1 MNLEKFVGLIFVI
14 LMGLIIFIFVLS
26 PQPKYQDSISYQ
38 LAPNARSLTK
48 DDFEM
53 YVVRVNVFENVEN
66 ANALKKNIN
75 NYFPAYTEA
84 LPNNNALTAVYVGPF
99 RKKEEIDKNIDFIY
113 EISETNSYCLLLA
126 PQESFHYLEV
136 LQKSF
141 YHYYCGFLLSL
152 QR

>member
-1 MNLEKFVGLIFVI
+1 MNLEKLVGLIFIV

-26 PQPKYQDSISYQ
+26 PQPKYMDSISYQ

-48 DDFEM
+48 DYFEM

-99 RKKEEIDKNIDFIY
+99 RTKEDIDKNIDFIY
-113 EISETNSYCLLLA
+113 EISETNSG
-126 PQESFHYLEV
+126 EV
-136 LQKSF
+136 VLWKP
-141 YHYYCGFLLSL
+141 
-152 QR
+152 

>member
-99 RKKEEIDKNIDFIY
+99 RTKEE
-113 EISETNSYCLLLA
+113 YCLLLA